1 MEGEK
6 KGGVDK
12 NGKRQMR
19 MGGGVQIKTVQRGDK
34 ERGEAEDGAWAL
46 QHLPTH

>member
-19 MGGGVQIKTVQRGDK
+19 MGGGVQITKVQRGDK
-34 ERGEAEDGAWAL
+34 KRGEAEDATWAL
-46 QHLPTH
+46 